1 MATSSERI
9 DAYARAVLGIVSAEG
24 FLAEA
29 EDELFRFARVF
40 EGNDELRMG
49 LSDPALPVERRQAV
63 VVDDRPPKE
72 RRWPAT
78 HTPPGSFP
86 VHRPREL
93 SVEATSSCADSPP
106 PEREGQSAHPPPA
119 SPTPLHHFAAT
130 SWLRG
135 GAGLDDV
142 RRLHGHESLNT
153 TLRYS
158 SLVGANLQRAHRRA
172 SAIERL
178 NLD

>member
-63 VVDDRPPKE
+63 VEELLGGKALIVSK
-72 RRWPAT
+72 AVA
-78 HTPPGSFP
+78 SF
-86 VHRPREL
+86 V
-93 SVEATSSCADSPP
+93 
-106 PEREGQSAHPPPA
+106 
-119 SPTPLHHFAAT
+119 
-130 SWLRG
+130 
-135 GAGLDDV
+135 
-142 RRLHGHESLNT
+142 
-153 TLRYS
+153 
-158 SLVGANLQRAHRRA
+158 VGIGRAHDLPAIIDRFVALATESRQREVAEVRSAVPLDESQKQRLAEALSRA
-172 SAIERL
+172 TGKQVEVKVVIDEKVLGGVVARIGDTVIDGTVRHRIEQL
-178 NLD
+178 KEHI